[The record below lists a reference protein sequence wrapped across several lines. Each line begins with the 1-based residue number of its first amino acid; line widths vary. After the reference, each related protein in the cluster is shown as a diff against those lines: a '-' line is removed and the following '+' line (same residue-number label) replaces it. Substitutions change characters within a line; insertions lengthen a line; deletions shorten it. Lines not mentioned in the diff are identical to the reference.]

1 MFESGKRKKGEE
13 RNWGVRSGAGGVL
26 MMKKVRERL
35 SDCMEKE
42 AGE

>member
-13 RNWGVRSGAGGVL
+13 GNWGSDLGRRGAVL

-35 SDCMEKE
+35 SDCVEK
-42 AGE
+42 ARG